1 MVELEPVRDQ
11 ADQALLRGMIERHA
25 QYAGSAKAKK
35 VLEQWKVML
44 PKFVRVMP
52 VEYKKVMEQRKAQ
65 RAASKEAAV
74 HG

>member
-1 MVELEPVRDQ
+1 
-11 ADQALLRGMIERHA
+11 
-25 QYAGSAKAKK
+25 

-52 VEYKKVMEQRKAQ
+52 VEYKKVIEQRKVQKAV
-65 RAASKEAAV
+65 SKEAAV